1 MQSTIDNVERQAM
14 TQHASCEHR
23 RRHRLRQQNEKPPIC
38 FLSQIGG
45 FMSIPLEEFLAE
57 REGFEPSVR
66 LPVQRFSR
74 PSRST
79 TPASFLKPSAK
90 LRLFSEKHH
99 FYPIFFN
106 QKVGQAEKRARFTLS
121 TNHQQIVKRQT
132 LFPHRCF
139 KWQDSESTPVGLLA
153 GHPAKKDRV
162 IPTRFFLSC
171 QVDYYFSLS
180 SIVQM
185 LTRFQSGS
193 ENMSPTPLP

>member
-1 MQSTIDNVERQAM
+1 MECKKRWSVEIPR
-14 TQHASCEHR
+14 
-23 RRHRLRQQNEKPPIC
+23 N
-38 FLSQIGG
+38 FLGIIKGANRITCR
-45 FMSIPLEEFLAE
+45 FTPLLAE

-121 TNHQQIVKRQT
+121 TNHQQIVIRQP
-132 LFPHRCF
+132 LF
-139 KWQDSESTPVGLLA
+139 S
-153 GHPAKKDRV
+153 
-162 IPTRFFLSC
+162 
-171 QVDYYFSLS
+171 
-180 SIVQM
+180 
-185 LTRFQSGS
+185 
-193 ENMSPTPLP
+193 SPTFQVARFRINTSRTFGG

>member
-1 MQSTIDNVERQAM
+1 MCVLVQNQASK
-14 TQHASCEHR
+14 QFWQKQENSVISAHSRNYAV
-23 RRHRLRQQNEKPPIC
+23 
-38 FLSQIGG
+38 FLKNY
-45 FMSIPLEEFLAE
+45 LAE

-121 TNHQQIVKRQT
+121 TNHQQIVIRQP
-132 LFPHRCF
+132 LF
-139 KWQDSESTPVGLLA
+139 S
-153 GHPAKKDRV
+153 
-162 IPTRFFLSC
+162 
-171 QVDYYFSLS
+171 
-180 SIVQM
+180 
-185 LTRFQSGS
+185 
-193 ENMSPTPLP
+193 SPTFQVARFRINTSRTFGG

>member
-1 MQSTIDNVERQAM
+1 M
-14 TQHASCEHR
+14 TTLNP
-23 RRHRLRQQNEKPPIC
+23 HRLSDYARTTKTKKPPIC

-121 TNHQQIVKRQT
+121 TNHQQIVIRQP
-132 LFPHRCF
+132 LFSSPTFQVARFRINTSRTFGRSSC
-139 KWQDSESTPVGLLA
+139 K
-153 GHPAKKDRV
+153 KKDRL
-162 IPTRFFLSC
+162 IPMRSSLLC

>member
-1 MQSTIDNVERQAM
+1 M
-14 TQHASCEHR
+14 TTLNP
-23 RRHRLRQQNEKPPIC
+23 HRLSDYARTTKTKKPPIC

-106 QKVGQAEKRARFTLS
+106 Q
-121 TNHQQIVKRQT
+121 NY
-132 LFPHRCF
+132 
-139 KWQDSESTPVGLLA
+139 
-153 GHPAKKDRV
+153 AKICR
-162 IPTRFFLSC
+162 IT
-171 QVDYYFSLS
+171 
-180 SIVQM
+180 
-185 LTRFQSGS
+185 
-193 ENMSPTPLP
+193 